1 MNHPV
6 FNKTS
11 AQRVQ
16 GHRCCNEKSFTGC
29 RKNKGLNWEGK
40 DINGFKI
47 SVGPGY
53 GIDVHLAKP
62 YTQELDRWNIFN
74 FILNALGR
82 SEYANRTVYNGSCLS
97 AD

>member
-1 MNHPV
+1 MKNLLQD
-6 FNKTS
+6 
-11 AQRVQ
+11 A
-16 GHRCCNEKSFTGC
+16 E
-29 RKNKGLNWEGK
+29 KNKGLNWEGK

-62 YTQELDRWNIFN
+62 YTQELGRWNIFN